1 MISRRLFLVLSSLCF
16 SLTVQP
22 TLQAETLTMMA
33 AYDRMPIG
41 NIEISAEH
49 LPPNSSFDSKTILN
63 KLKSKKGDPFSQTVF
78 DEDLKT
84 LSEDYDRVE
93 PVLEV
98 VNQNLYIT
106 LKVWI
111 RPSIRSIQ
119 WEGTSRISQ
128 KTLQKELG
136 IKSGSVFN
144 RQSFNKAFNK
154 VKEYYI
160 KKGYFEAELRY
171 KVAQDPKTNEVDIVI
186 EVKEGRS
193 GKIDDIVFHGFTSS
207 EKSQILNMIY
217 TKKYSLFLSWIT
229 GQGIYNEE
237 ALEQDQLTIINLLQ
251 NQGYADAK
259 IKIQIREAS
268 QPGKIVIDIYA
279 DRGVVYHFGKITFH
293 GNEIFSDQEVESQFL
308 CHPGDVY
315 SPEKLRITAQNI
327 KDLCGRKGHIE
338 ANVQYET
345 KLVSKEPIY
354 NIEFSIVEGDQYKI
368 GLVHVIGNSTTQT
381 PVILRE
387 SLLIPGETFDS
398 AKLKA
403 TQRRLESIGYFK
415 NVNVYA
421 VRAQDDVLLGENYR
435 DVYIEVEETTTGNI
449 SLFFGFSSADDLFG
463 GLDLTETNFNYAGI
477 PRIFKD
483 GLSAIRGGGEYLHA
497 RASVGAKQRSYLL
510 SWLTPYFRDTLWRVG
525 FEANAAES
533 SLQSKDYKIDTIGG
547 SLFASY
553 PLNPLWTFGTKYR
566 IKNNFTKVASDT
578 TPQEQKDASS
588 GGIVSAI
595 SSSITFDST
604 DSGFKPHRGFRSFLE
619 AEYAGIGAD
628 FYFMRFGYINAYYT
642 PLWKRGI
649 MKYRWDF
656 RFILPIWYTS
666 NPNDIPMSERFF
678 LGGENTVRG
687 YKAFDLGPHFPKT
700 GDPTGGISS
709 TLLSVEYLQEVFKF
723 LDLFVFTDA
732 GSISMDRFEIDTLR
746 FSYGIGARIEMLNRV
761 PIILGVGFPVN
772 PSIDSEVKRF
782 FFSMGGQF

>member
-1 MISRRLFLVLSSLCF
+1 MISKRLFFALSSFCF
-16 SLTVQP
+16 SLTLQP
-22 TLQAETLTMMA
+22 SLQAETLTVMA
-33 AYDRMPIG
+33 AYDKMPVG

-63 KLKSKKGDPFSQTVF
+63 KLKTKKGDPFSQSIF

-111 RPSIRSIQ
+111 RPSIRSIR

-128 KTLQKELG
+128 KTLEKELG
-136 IKSGSVFN
+136 VKTGSIFN
-144 RQSFNKAFNK
+144 RQSFNRSFNK

-171 KVAQDPKTNEVDIVI
+171 KVAQDPKTNEVDILI
-186 EVKEGRS
+186 DVKEGRS
-193 GKIDDIVFHGFTSS
+193 GKIDDIVFKGFSSS
-207 EKSQILNMIY
+207 EKSQILTMIY
-217 TKKYSLFLSWIT
+217 TKKYNLFLSWIT

-237 ALEQDQLTIINLLQ
+237 ALEQDQLTIVSLLQ

-259 IKIQIREAS
+259 VKIQIREA
-268 QPGKIVIDIYA
+268 PKAGKIIVEISA

-293 GNEIFSDQEVESQFL
+293 GNELFSNQEIESQFL
-308 CHPGDVY
+308 CHPGEVY
-315 SPEKLRITAQNI
+315 SPEKLRLTSQNI

-368 GLVHVIGNSTTQT
+368 GLVHVLGNSTTQT

-497 RASVGAKQRSYLL
+497 KASVGARQRSYLL
-510 SWLTPYFRDTLWRVG
+510 SWMTPYFRDTLWRVG
-525 FEANAAES
+525 FETDVVTKNT
-533 SLQSKDYKIDTIGG
+533 LQSKEYNIETVGG

-553 PLNPLWTFGTKYR
+553 PLNPLWTLGTKYR
-566 IKNNFTKVASDT
+566 IKNNVTKIMSPTPTEEEKAS
-578 TPQEQKDASS
+578 A
-588 GGIVSAI
+588 GGIVSAV

-604 DSGFKPHRGFRSFLE
+604 DSGFKPHRGFRSIFE

-628 FYFMRFGYINAYYT
+628 FYFFRFGYINSYYT
-642 PLWKRGI
+642 PLWRRGI
-649 MKYRWDF
+649 MKYRCDF
-656 RFILPIWYTS
+656 RFILPVWYTS
-666 NPNDIPMSERFF
+666 DPNQIPLSERFF
-678 LGGENTVRG
+678 LGGENSVRG
-687 YKAFDLGPHFPKT
+687 YKAFNLGAHYPGT
-700 GDPTGGISS
+700 GNPTGGISS
-709 TLLSVEYLQEVFKF
+709 TLLSIEYLQEVFKF
-723 LDLFVFTDA
+723 LDLFAFADA
-732 GSISMDRFEIDTLR
+732 GSVIMQRMQIDTLR
-746 FSYGIGARIEMLNRV
+746 LTYGVGARIEMLNRV
-761 PIILGVGFPVN
+761 PIVLGVGFPVN
-772 PSIDSEVKRF
+772 PSSDSEVKKF